1 MAAHRAPSSQIRVAN
16 NLQPFQ
22 KGLAGVMR
30 KYERNGIYER
40 PDDSLRIDA
49 IAIIKVAAN
58 NDARVAGH
66 IGKQC
71 SKCSQS
77 NDEMGCTGTARDL
90 IQSFCRSLLKF
101 PSEDPLA
108 RIKAAAA
115 YQ

>member
-1 MAAHRAPSSQIRVAN
+1 MAAHRAPSSQIRVAH
-16 NLQPFQ
+16 NLPTFH
-22 KGLAGVMR
+22 KRVPTAMR
-30 KYERNGIYER
+30 KAERNGSYER

-49 IAIIKVAAN
+49 IAIIKVRAN

-77 NDEMGCTGTARDL
+77 NDEMGCPGTARDL

-101 PSEDPLA
+101 PSEH
-108 RIKAAAA
+108 
-115 YQ
+115 

>member
-1 MAAHRAPSSQIRVAN
+1 
-16 NLQPFQ
+16 
-22 KGLAGVMR
+22 MR

-49 IAIIKVAAN
+49 IAIIKVRAN

-77 NDEMGCTGTARDL
+77 NDEMGCPGTARDL
-90 IQSFCRSLLKF
+90 IQSFCRLLLEF
-101 PSEDPLA
+101 PLQDALA
-108 RIKAAAA
+108 RIDGHARHPPLGGLPSCRPRSSSC
-115 YQ
+115 